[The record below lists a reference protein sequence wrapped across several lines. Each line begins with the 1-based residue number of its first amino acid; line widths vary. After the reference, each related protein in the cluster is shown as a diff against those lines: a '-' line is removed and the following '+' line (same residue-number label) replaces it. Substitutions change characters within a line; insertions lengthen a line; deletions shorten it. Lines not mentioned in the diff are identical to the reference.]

1 MARMPWFRMWS
12 EARNDAKLRRLDDAE
27 FRIWFNLL
35 CYASETA
42 ERGVIPACNAYL
54 LAVEVCNADVT
65 LLKRAVSDMMLLR
78 LVSAR
83 WGPDEDD
90 QDEVEIVFE
99 RWDERQYDK
108 PSDRPAAVAERVKR
122 HRERLKPEASN
133 ADVTPRNAQEEI
145 KRREEKKRGEDTHIS
160 HPPPAH
166 AREAP
171 TPAVRDVVNAIT
183 HALAYDQDARL
194 SEKEHDRLT
203 ESATQIVG
211 AGGTPAEVPVRA
223 ERYAR
228 KYPSIAV
235 THGGLAGHWG
245 ELAVEPVAR
254 ESPNGRASPVTFA
267 QQIEENNKRH
277 DEEFQAALRQGFAC
291 EGSGP
296 TQQTLAERGQSN
308 AAIGI
313 SGADESTCGRLP
325 D

>member
-1 MARMPWFRMWS
+1 
-12 EARNDAKLRRLDDAE
+12 
-27 FRIWFNLL
+27 
-35 CYASETA
+35 
-42 ERGVIPACNAYL
+42 
-54 LAVEVCNADVT
+54 
-65 LLKRAVSDMMLLR
+65 
-78 LVSAR
+78 
-83 WGPDEDD
+83 
-90 QDEVEIVFE
+90 
-99 RWDERQYDK
+99 
-108 PSDRPAAVAERVKR
+108 
-122 HRERLKPEASN
+122 
-133 ADVTPRNAQEEI
+133 
-145 KRREEKKRGEDTHIS
+145 
-160 HPPPAH
+160 
-166 AREAP
+166 
-171 TPAVRDVVNAIT
+171 VRDVVNAIT

-194 SEKEHDRLT
+194 SEKEHDRLM

-277 DEEFQAALRQGFAC
+277 DEEFQAALR
-291 EGSGP
+291 
-296 TQQTLAERGQSN
+296 GQSN

-313 SGADESTCGRLP
+313 SGADESTRGRLP